1 MKNLIQTVFFLLFTN
16 ICVSANANT
25 VAPSGAKSDTIK
37 PRKAMI
43 REPQMPKT
51 PLPAAEMDGADQK
64 INRDVKQVTQKQI
77 EQVAQKTVEP
87 IKEIPKPAGDSI
99 SPKAARKAAAA
110 AKKAEEKRLKEEK
123 EKKDPPKVHL
133 FAWLS
138 LGLGIVAIAGLIG
151 YFVLPVYGLGAIAAI
166 GAGIFGYLATK
177 KIKKEPLKWK
187 GLPFTTFGGMS
198 ILALLAVIVVWLVS
212 FFRANSGI

>member
-1 MKNLIQTVFFLLFTN
+1 MKNILQVLFFLLCAN
-16 ICVSANANT
+16 ISLAANALT
-25 VAPSGAKSDTIK
+25 VAPTHTESDTIK
-37 PRKAMI
+37 PKKGIIKRPDNLPPVKRPDI
-43 REPQMPKT
+43 R
-51 PLPAAEMDGADQK
+51 D
-64 INRDVKQVTQKQI
+64 
-77 EQVAQKTVEP
+77 
-87 IKEIPKPAGDSI
+87 
-99 SPKAARKAAAA
+99 PKAAETGTPPVDNTTKDIKKAGDDKATAEAKKAAEKAAAE

-151 YFVLPVYGLGAIAAI
+151 YFVMPVLGFLSVSAILAS
-166 GAGIFGYLATK
+166 IFGYLASK

-198 ILALLAVIVVWLVS
+198 ILALLAVIVVWLIG
-212 FFRANSGI
+212 FFAKNSGI

>member
-1 MKNLIQTVFFLLFTN
+1 MKNILHAFFFLLFAN
-16 ICVSANANT
+16 ISLAANALT
-25 VAPSGAKSDTIK
+25 VAPTHTASDTIK
-37 PRKAMI
+37 PKKGVIKRPDNLPPKPRAKGIPDPKAD
-43 REPQMPKT
+43 PDAAKQ
-51 PLPAAEMDGADQK
+51 AAENATK
-64 INRDVKQVTQKQI
+64 
-77 EQVAQKTVEP
+77 EAQK
-87 IKEIPKPAGDSI
+87 
-99 SPKAARKAAAA
+99 KADKNADEA
-110 AKKAEEKRLKEEK
+110 AKKAAAEAKKAAEKRLKEEK

-151 YFVLPVYGLGAIAAI
+151 YFIMPVLGLATAAAI

-198 ILALLAVIVVWLVS
+198 ILALLAVGVVWLIS
-212 FFRANSGI
+212 FFAKNSGI